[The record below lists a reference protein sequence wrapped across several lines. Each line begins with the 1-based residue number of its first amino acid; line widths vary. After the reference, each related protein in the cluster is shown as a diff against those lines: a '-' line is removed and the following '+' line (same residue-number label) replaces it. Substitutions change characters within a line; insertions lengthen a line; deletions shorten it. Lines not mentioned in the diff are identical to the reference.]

1 MTSQAVIVE
10 GHERPVPRWAERFA
24 HLIPLMALPVSL
36 WRLPI
41 AFGFTMGTGL
51 PPMDMPLWM
60 SISYVGGL
68 SVISELFALAC
79 FSLVRRWGEVVPE
92 WIPVFGG
99 RRVPPYLAIVPA
111 TIGGLVLTAVLIAW
125 VLTTFEIAGFARD
138 RFDNL
143 WWGVLAVSTS
153 GLFALCG
160 PMVLAMTYA
169 YYRRRRHPKG

>member
-1 MTSQAVIVE
+1 MQMTSQAVIVE
-10 GHERPVPRWAERFA
+10 GTERPVPRWAERFA

-79 FSLVRRWGEVVPE
+79 FSLVRRWGE
-92 WIPVFGG
+92 
-99 RRVPPYLAIVPA
+99 
-111 TIGGLVLTAVLIAW
+111 TA
-125 VLTTFEIAGFARD
+125 
-138 RFDNL
+138 
-143 WWGVLAVSTS
+143 
-153 GLFALCG
+153 
-160 PMVLAMTYA
+160 
-169 YYRRRRHPKG
+169 RRRAAPCWDSRVSERKPYPSAVRFEAASPARGFDPYKRSATSSSSRTSRCLRTPTAASLPSSVIWTKPDF